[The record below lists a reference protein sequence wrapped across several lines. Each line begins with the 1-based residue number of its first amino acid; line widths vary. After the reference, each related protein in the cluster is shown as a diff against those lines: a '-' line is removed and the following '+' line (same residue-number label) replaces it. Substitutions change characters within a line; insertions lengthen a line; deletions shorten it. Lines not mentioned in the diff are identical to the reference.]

1 MWHWCA
7 NTLWGWVEKSQSP
20 SWEQLAEGHSQH
32 KMPEAKF
39 IWPNVFEFISA
50 EGLFSPL
57 PKPGRDYLL
66 GQNILLLLLIANFS
80 QHVNHSL
87 GIFMVVAGDD

>member
-7 NTLWGWVEKSQSP
+7 NTPRGWVEKSQSP
-20 SWEQLAEGHSQH
+20 SWEQLAEEHSQH

-39 IWPNVFEFISA
+39 MWPNVFDFISA
-50 EGLFSPL
+50 EGLFSSL
-57 PKPGRDYLL
+57 PETVRGCIL
-66 GQNILLLLLIANFS
+66 GQKTLLLLMANFS

-87 GIFMVVAGDD
+87 GISVVVAGDD